1 MTPRPLTLCTRYG
14 RRGAS
19 SRLRFHALLPY
30 LEAAGF
36 APRIDELLPDRYLEK
51 LYAGKS
57 ASGSAAAALLRRLAR
72 APRWS
77 EDLVIEYELFPFLP
91 AALETAVLRRH
102 RYILNFDDNVWE
114 KYAAHPLLRGKFDRL
129 CRGAAGI
136 IAANDFLL
144 EKAVALNPRC
154 CKVPTAVDLAAYPPP
169 EEKRRTSDGKMTAVW
184 IGTPVTFPFLLELA
198 PVLKGAADRIRLL
211 VVGGGAVV
219 PGLECTVVPWA
230 EADEAALLAS
240 ADCGLM
246 PLPDT
251 PFTRG
256 KSSYKLLQYFAA
268 GLPVVAS
275 PVGENRSVVTPE
287 CGFLADSPEQWL
299 DAFARLAESETRL
312 RLAAG
317 AAIRARDFAL
327 SLHGPRAADFIA
339 SSLKR

>member
-1 MTPRPLTLCTRYG
+1 MGTL
-14 RRGAS
+14 
-19 SRLRFHALLPY
+19 
-30 LEAAGF
+30 
-36 APRIDELLPDRYLEK
+36 
-51 LYAGKS
+51 
-57 ASGSAAAALLRRLAR
+57 
-72 APRWS
+72 
-77 EDLVIEYELFPFLP
+77 
-91 AALETAVLRRH
+91 
-102 RYILNFDDNVWE
+102 
-114 KYAAHPLLRGKFDRL
+114 HPLLRGKFDRL

-198 PVLKGAADRIRLL
+198 PVLRQAADRIRLL

-230 EADEAALLAS
+230 EADEAKILAS

-268 GLPVVAS
+268 GLPVIAS

-287 CGFLADSPEQWL
+287 CGFLADSPEEWL